1 MGNIIGWGHNK
12 FGRNDTQSTE
22 DMIAE
27 VVSEAI
33 SHAQVDPKDID
44 NIVVGTFNNGFQKQ
58 DFHGALPAINCEV
71 LKHVPS
77 LRVEN
82 ACATG
87 SAAIHTALNSI
98 EAKRSKLNLVVGVEK
113 MTDRSTKEAGDIL
126 LGASYRKEEDKIDGG
141 FAGVFAQITDTYFQR
156 YGDQTKYLSKIAAK
170 NHKNGAVNPYAHM
183 QVDLGFDFCNK
194 VSEKNP
200 LVAPPLKRSDCS
212 MISDGAAALIIADDE
227 LALEAEK
234 AISFKARVQM
244 NDLMPMSKRDK
255 TEFRGASLSWKKAL
269 SDAQV
274 NLMDLSFVETHDCFT
289 IAELIEYEAMGLT
302 QRGEGY
308 KVLEE
313 GTVYKDGKLP
323 INPSGGL
330 KAKGHPV
337 GATGVSQHVMACMQ
351 LVGEAKDMQ
360 IKDASL
366 GGIFNMGGSAVANY
380 VSILERKSYRFASN
394 HYYKT
399 W

>member
-170 NHKNGAVNPYAHM
+170 NHKNGSLNPYAHM

-234 AISFKARVQM
+234 AISFKARVQI

-380 VSILERKSYRFASN
+380 VSILERKS
-394 HYYKT
+394 
-399 W
+399 

>member
-27 VVSEAI
+27 VVFEAI
-33 SHAQVDPKDID
+33 SHAKVDPKDID

-141 FAGVFAQITDTYFQR
+141 FAGVFAQISDTYFQR

-302 QRGEGY
+302 ERGEGY

-380 VSILERKSYRFASN
+380 VSILERKS
-394 HYYKT
+394 
-399 W
+399 

>member
-27 VVSEAI
+27 VVFEAI

-380 VSILERKSYRFASN
+380 VSILERKS
-394 HYYKT
+394 
-399 W
+399 

>member
-12 FGRNDTQSTE
+12 FGRNDTQSAE

-227 LALEAEK
+227 LALEAER

-255 TEFRGASLSWKKAL
+255 TEFRGAALSWKKAL
-269 SDAQV
+269 SDAQI

-380 VSILERKSYRFASN
+380 VSILERKS
-394 HYYKT
+394 
-399 W
+399 

>member
-58 DFHGALPAINCEV
+58 DFNGALPAINCEV

-380 VSILERKSYRFASN
+380 VSILERKS
-394 HYYKT
+394 
-399 W
+399 

>member
-12 FGRNDTQSTE
+12 FGRNDTQTTE

-200 LVAPPLKRSDCS
+200 LVASPLKRSDCS

-227 LALEAEK
+227 LASEAERS
-234 AISFKARVQM
+234 ISFKARVQM

-380 VSILERKSYRFASN
+380 VSILERKS
-394 HYYKT
+394 
-399 W
+399 

>member
-33 SHAQVDPKDID
+33 SNAQVDPKDID

-200 LVAPPLKRSDCS
+200 MVAPPLKRSDCS

-380 VSILERKSYRFASN
+380 VSILERKS
-394 HYYKT
+394 
-399 W
+399 

>member
-12 FGRNDTQSTE
+12 FGRNELQSAE

-58 DFHGALPAINCEV
+58 DFHGALPAVNCEV

-98 EAKRSKLNLVVGVEK
+98 EAKKSKLNLVVGVEK

-156 YGDQTKYLSKIAAK
+156 YGDQSKYLSKIAAK

-227 LALEAEK
+227 LALEAER

-269 SDAQV
+269 SDAQI
-274 NLMDLSFVETHDCFT
+274 NIMDLSFVETHDCFT

-308 KVLEE
+308 KALEG

-323 INPSGGL
+323 VNPSGGL
-330 KAKGHPV
+330 KAKGHPI

-360 IKDASL
+360 IKEASL

-380 VSILERKSYRFASN
+380 VSILERKS
-394 HYYKT
+394 
-399 W
+399 

>member
-33 SHAQVDPKDID
+33 SNAQVDPKDID

-170 NHKNGAVNPYAHM
+170 NHKNGALNPYAHM

-380 VSILERKSYRFASN
+380 VSILERKS
-394 HYYKT
+394 
-399 W
+399 

>member
-12 FGRNDTQSTE
+12 FGRNDLQSTE

-170 NHKNGAVNPYAHM
+170 NHKNGALNPYAHM

-227 LALEAEK
+227 LALEAER

-302 QRGEGY
+302 KRGEGY

-313 GTVYKDGKLP
+313 GTVYKNGKLP

-337 GATGVSQHVMACMQ
+337 GTTGVSQHVMACMQ

-380 VSILERKSYRFASN
+380 VSILERKS
-394 HYYKT
+394 
-399 W
+399 

>member
-156 YGDQTKYLSKIAAK
+156 YGNQTKYLSKIAAK

-380 VSILERKSYRFASN
+380 VSILERKS
-394 HYYKT
+394 
-399 W
+399 

>member
-227 LALEAEK
+227 LAIEAER

-380 VSILERKSYRFASN
+380 VSILERKS
-394 HYYKT
+394 
-399 W
+399 

>member
-1 MGNIIGWGHNK
+1 MGNIIGWGHNR

-269 SDAQV
+269 SDAQI

-380 VSILERKSYRFASN
+380 VSILERKS
-394 HYYKT
+394 
-399 W
+399 

>member
-27 VVSEAI
+27 VVSESI

-227 LALEAEK
+227 LALEAER

-302 QRGEGY
+302 KRGEGY

-380 VSILERKSYRFASN
+380 VSILERKS
-394 HYYKT
+394 
-399 W
+399 

>member
-12 FGRNDTQSTE
+12 FGRNETQSTE
-22 DMIAE
+22 DMISE

-33 SHAQVDPKDID
+33 SHAQVDPKEID

-170 NHKNGAVNPYAHM
+170 NHKNGALNPYAHM

-255 TEFRGASLSWKKAL
+255 TEFRGAALSWKKAL
-269 SDAQV
+269 SDAQI

-380 VSILERKSYRFASN
+380 VSILERKS
-394 HYYKT
+394 
-399 W
+399 

>member
-33 SHAQVDPKDID
+33 SHAQIDPKDID

-227 LALEAEK
+227 LAIEAER

-380 VSILERKSYRFASN
+380 VSILERKS
-394 HYYKT
+394 
-399 W
+399 

>member
-12 FGRNDTQSTE
+12 FGRNDTQSSE

-33 SHAQVDPKDID
+33 SHAQVNPKAID

-170 NHKNGAVNPYAHM
+170 NHKNGALNPYAHM

-302 QRGEGY
+302 ERGEGY

-380 VSILERKSYRFASN
+380 VSILERKS
-394 HYYKT
+394 
-399 W
+399 

>member
-1 MGNIIGWGHNK
+1 MRNINGWRHNK

-380 VSILERKSYRFASN
+380 VSILERKS
-394 HYYKT
+394 
-399 W
+399 

>member
-183 QVDLGFDFCNK
+183 QVDLGFDFCNN
-194 VSEKNP
+194 VSEKIP
-200 LVAPPLKRSDCS
+200 FVAPPLKRSDCS

-380 VSILERKSYRFASN
+380 VSILERKS
-394 HYYKT
+394 
-399 W
+399 

>member
-12 FGRNDTQSTE
+12 FGRNETQSTE

-302 QRGEGY
+302 KRGEGY

-380 VSILERKSYRFASN
+380 VSILERKS
-394 HYYKT
+394 
-399 W
+399 

>member
-156 YGDQTKYLSKIAAK
+156 YGNQTKYLSKIAAK

-227 LALEAEK
+227 LALEAER

-360 IKDASL
+360 IKDPSL

-380 VSILERKSYRFASN
+380 VSILERKS
-394 HYYKT
+394 
-399 W
+399 

>member
-12 FGRNDTQSTE
+12 FGRNVTQSTE

-302 QRGEGY
+302 ERGEGY

-380 VSILERKSYRFASN
+380 VSILERKS
-394 HYYKT
+394 
-399 W
+399 

>member
-183 QVDLGFDFCNK
+183 QVDLGVDFCYK

-380 VSILERKSYRFASN
+380 VSILERKS
-394 HYYKT
+394 
-399 W
+399 

>member
-1 MGNIIGWGHNK
+1 MGNVIGWGHNK
-12 FGRNDTQSTE
+12 FGRNDTQTTE
-22 DMIAE
+22 DMISE

-170 NHKNGAVNPYAHM
+170 NHKNGALNPYAHM

-255 TEFRGASLSWKKAL
+255 TEFRGAALSWKKAL
-269 SDAQV
+269 SDAQI

-380 VSILERKSYRFASN
+380 VSILERKS
-394 HYYKT
+394 
-399 W
+399 

>member
-58 DFHGALPAINCEV
+58 DFHCALPAINCEV

-156 YGDQTKYLSKIAAK
+156 YGDQTKYLSKIASK

-380 VSILERKSYRFASN
+380 VSILERKS
-394 HYYKT
+394 
-399 W
+399 

>member
-12 FGRNDTQSTE
+12 FGRNETQSTE

-269 SDAQV
+269 SVAKV

-380 VSILERKSYRFASN
+380 VSILERKS
-394 HYYKT
+394 
-399 W
+399 

>member
-227 LALEAEK
+227 LALEAERS
-234 AISFKARVQM
+234 ISFKARVQM

-255 TEFRGASLSWKKAL
+255 TEFRGAALSWKKAL

-380 VSILERKSYRFASN
+380 VSILERKS
-394 HYYKT
+394 
-399 W
+399 

>member
-313 GTVYKDGKLP
+313 GTVYKEGKLP

-380 VSILERKSYRFASN
+380 VSILERKS
-394 HYYKT
+394 
-399 W
+399 

>member
-22 DMIAE
+22 DMISE

-33 SHAQVDPKDID
+33 SHAQVDPKEID

-170 NHKNGAVNPYAHM
+170 NHKNGALNPYAHM

-200 LVAPPLKRSDCS
+200 LIAPPLKRSDCS

-227 LALEAEK
+227 LALEAERS
-234 AISFKARVQM
+234 ISFKARVQM

-255 TEFRGASLSWKKAL
+255 TEFRGAALSWKKAL
-269 SDAQV
+269 SDAKV

-380 VSILERKSYRFASN
+380 VSILERKS
-394 HYYKT
+394 
-399 W
+399 

>member
-22 DMIAE
+22 DMISE

-33 SHAQVDPKDID
+33 SHAQVDPKEID

-337 GATGVSQHVMACMQ
+337 GATGVSQHIMACMQ

-380 VSILERKSYRFASN
+380 VSILERKS
-394 HYYKT
+394 
-399 W
+399 

>member
-12 FGRNDTQSTE
+12 FGRNDTQTTE
-22 DMIAE
+22 DMISE

-170 NHKNGAVNPYAHM
+170 NHKNGALNPYAHM

-227 LALEAEK
+227 LALEAERS
-234 AISFKARVQM
+234 ISFKARVQM

-255 TEFRGASLSWKKAL
+255 TEFRGAALSWKKAL
-269 SDAQV
+269 SDAKV

-337 GATGVSQHVMACMQ
+337 GATGVSQHIMACMQ

-380 VSILERKSYRFASN
+380 VSILERKS
-394 HYYKT
+394 
-399 W
+399 

>member
-227 LALEAEK
+227 LALEAER

-302 QRGEGY
+302 RRGEGY

-380 VSILERKSYRFASN
+380 VSILERKS
-394 HYYKT
+394 
-399 W
+399 

>member
-33 SHAQVDPKDID
+33 SNAQVDPKDID

-113 MTDRSTKEAGDIL
+113 MTDKSTKEAGDIL

-170 NHKNGAVNPYAHM
+170 NHKNGALNPYAHM

-302 QRGEGY
+302 KRGEGY

-380 VSILERKSYRFASN
+380 VSILERKS
-394 HYYKT
+394 
-399 W
+399 